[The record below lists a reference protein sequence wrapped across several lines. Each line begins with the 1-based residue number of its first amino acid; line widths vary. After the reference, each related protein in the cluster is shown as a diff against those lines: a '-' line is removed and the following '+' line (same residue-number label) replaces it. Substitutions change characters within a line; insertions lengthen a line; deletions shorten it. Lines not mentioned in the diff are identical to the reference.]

1 MKERGPTNLFS
12 CVYKM
17 HGRLS
22 HATGQ
27 RHQQSQHFILHLS
40 HVFPVYTIALHGP
53 FYPLHPAPPAISF
66 PFLVEERPLRRKKHA
81 LSLSVRCTEYAL
93 ASRKQPSRVDMRTVG
108 CRLDIEFS
116 ALAFSQTPA
125 SIKLQTSLFWNFSA
139 LFQIIKAVIAVL
151 THPMGCIYCWDQKL
165 KHLQVQ

>member
-1 MKERGPTNLFS
+1 MPQVRGTSRANILFFI
-12 CVYKM
+12 YLTFF
-17 HGRLS
+17 LS
-22 HATGQ
+22 TPLLCMV
-27 RHQQSQHFILHLS
+27 HFTPS
-40 HVFPVYTIALHGP
+40 AV
-53 FYPLHPAPPAISF
+53 SF
-66 PFLVEERPLRRKKHA
+66 PFLVEERPLCRKKHA

-116 ALAFSQTPA
+116 ALALSQTPA